1 MSAAVLLL
9 AAAVSGGDVQ
19 TADAPIQV
27 ESVLLTL
34 VEQVEVPA
42 REAGVLANIHVREGQ
57 LVPADLVLAL
67 VEDNEAQLAL
77 ARAKLEAAEAQ
88 RQAKNDVK
96 IRLAKKTLEVARLDM
111 KRADEA
117 RERFS
122 KSISQS
128 ELDDLRLKIE
138 KGELEIEQAEHEF
151 ENAGHLARV
160 AANQLQL
167 AERNLER
174 RRIVTP
180 VEGVVVKVFRH
191 PGEWV
196 EPGEVVLRLVRINPL
211 RAEGF
216 LDATKIKRDLS
227 NQPVRL
233 FVDLPGA
240 GETVFAGKL
249 VFVSPEID
257 PFNGQA
263 RVYAEVA
270 NRDLLLRPGMRA
282 RMEIST
288 APVDIGAAVG
298 PVDGNADAGKQAAN

>member
-1 MSAAVLLL
+1 
-9 AAAVSGGDVQ
+9 
-19 TADAPIQV
+19 
-27 ESVLLTL
+27 
-34 VEQVEVPA
+34 
-42 REAGVLANIHVREGQ
+42 
-57 LVPADLVLAL
+57 
-67 VEDNEAQLAL
+67 
-77 ARAKLEAAEAQ
+77 
-88 RQAKNDVK
+88 
-96 IRLAKKTLEVARLDM
+96 
-111 KRADEA
+111 
-117 RERFS
+117 
-122 KSISQS
+122 
-128 ELDDLRLKIE
+128 
-138 KGELEIEQAEHEF
+138 
-151 ENAGHLARV
+151 V